1 MTIIGERLRTYT
13 EIRSVTWGRRPVH
26 QDVHHEQVSVN
37 DAGVCQHGVL
47 VFISLHLVV
56 RKYVLD
62 YFGLLGNSAGIT
74 EIIGLLADLFSSW
87 HYV

>member
-1 MTIIGERLRTYT
+1 MN
-13 EIRSVTWGRRPVH
+13 
-26 QDVHHEQVSVN
+26 DV
-37 DAGVCQHGVL
+37 GTCQQSVL

-74 EIIGLLADLFSSW
+74 EVVGLLADLFSSG

>member
-1 MTIIGERLRTYT
+1 MHQEVRHK
-13 EIRSVTWGRRPVH
+13 PVSMN
-26 QDVHHEQVSVN
+26 DVG
-37 DAGVCQHGVL
+37 ACQQSVL

-74 EIIGLLADLFSSW
+74 EVVGLLADLFSSW